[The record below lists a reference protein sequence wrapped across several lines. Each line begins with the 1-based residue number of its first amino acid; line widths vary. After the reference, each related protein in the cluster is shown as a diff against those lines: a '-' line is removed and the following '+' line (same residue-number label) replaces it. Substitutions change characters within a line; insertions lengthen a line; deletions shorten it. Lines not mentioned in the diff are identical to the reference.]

1 MAINSLSNNP
11 SYSDVLA
18 QINNQQT
25 NTTNATNTTNST
37 NTTNTG
43 STSPTGMSKDDF
55 LKLFITS
62 LQNQDPTNPM
72 DTGQMMQQMAMLG
85 LMEQTTNMTTAVDA
99 LQKSQKAMNWQEA
112 SNLIGKEVEATDSN
126 GKMVSGGIQEVV
138 NNNGSMYVLLDN
150 NDTVALD
157 QILSLKNG
165 NGVSGATSS
174 TVNSEPTSTTTDTTN
189 ASSTPTTGTTT
200 DATNTSAT
208 NNVISAAPT
217 NVVNAY
223 TNLGNLTL

>member
-1 MAINSLSNNP
+1 MAISSLSNNP

-25 NTTNATNTTNST
+25 NTAKTADTSNTS
-37 NTTNTG
+37 
-43 STSPTGMSKDDF
+43 SKSSTGMSKDDF

-85 LMEQTTNMTTAVDA
+85 LMEQTTNMSTAVSA
-99 LQKSQKAMNWQEA
+99 LQKSQQAMNWQEA

-126 GKMVSGGIQEVV
+126 GQMVSGGVQEVV

-150 NDTVALD
+150 NDTIALD

-165 NGVSGATSS
+165 SSANTTTSS
-174 TVNSEPTSTTTDTTN
+174 TVNSEPSTTTNTSIVPTAN
-189 ASSTPTTGTTT
+189 ASADTANTTT
-200 DATNTSAT
+200 ASNT
-208 NNVISAAPT
+208 ISAAPQ

-223 TNLGNLTL
+223 TNLANLTL